1 MGVTE
6 APRQP
11 ENIRPAPPI
20 RWLGTTLRVHLVGGG
35 LLPADG
41 AVIAAQRADLPALRA
56 VFERCFP
63 GRQGVVEQ
71 AGSTLADRQAHIDRL
86 RAGLDVL
93 VPVEADGAGARRAV
107 VCAIQL
113 ARAAGKSISPVG
125 VHVGAVLMAGVSV
138 LPFPWARGVIV
149 VEAPFQ
155 VPEQPEQ
162 VPETWTAAI
171 LHLLNRANG
180 LARDCLATWQ
190 RTGRHPGAG
199 G

>member
-1 MGVTE
+1 MGITE
-6 APRQP
+6 APSQP
-11 ENIRPAPPI
+11 ESIRPALPM

-86 RAGLDVL
+86 QAGLDVL
-93 VPVEADGAGARRAV
+93 VPVEADSTGARHAIA
-107 VCAIQL
+107 CAIQL

-125 VHVGAVLMAGVSV
+125 VHVGTGLTAGVSV
-138 LPFPWARGVIV
+138 LPLPWARGVIV
-149 VEAPFQ
+149 VEAPFR

-162 VPETWTAAI
+162 VPDAWTAAI
-171 LHLLNRANG
+171 LHLLNRASG
-180 LARDCLATWQ
+180 LARDYLATWQ
-190 RTGRHPGAG
+190 HTGRRPGTG